1 MTDRK
6 KTDLASSRTGPFL
19 LGGLMVASLVA
30 IDAAFLSRIGNAP
43 KPAGDPAIER
53 TLERLQE
60 VSGNLYADES
70 RLSTLKFGDALPKD
84 QREVPTLELRVH
96 TQRTQAAQL
105 WQDLGALMELPPPPG
120 DANGLLRFPSKA
132 VERSNYDQVYHP
144 IVGPQPSKMPSG
156 FSFRFDR
163 VIPQADGSLLHRLDS
178 RAGGAIKWERELRRA
193 RTQGHYTVE
202 ATIERVWPGVVY
214 APLWLFAEGP
224 QAWGHEYD
232 FELVNGTLEFNL
244 HNGRGG
250 FNMHRVKKDLT
261 GHRMRYEIIRRPG
274 KVTMRATSLTDGWKE
289 ELVITPEKVKAWAKQ
304 DGAPQG
310 LHFPPETVAMFP
322 VTELWR
328 CRWAEWCGQWRD
340 LPPGTYVDMV
350 VHGYRVDP

>member
-1 MTDRK
+1 MTDRRK
-6 KTDLASSRTGPFL
+6 FTLGSSRTGSFM
-19 LGGLMVASLVA
+19 LGGLMVASIVA
-30 IDAAFLSRIGNAP
+30 IDASLISKTGREVG
-43 KPAGDPAIER
+43 PAADPAIEQN
-53 TLERLQE
+53 LEQLQKL
-60 VSGNLYADES
+60 SARIYTDEA
-70 RLSTLKFGDALPKD
+70 RLSAMKFGEETAKD
-84 QREVPTLELRVH
+84 QMEVPALHLRV
-96 TQRTQAAQL
+96 QANRAQAAQI
-105 WQDLGALMELPPPPG
+105 WQDLGALMELPLPG
-120 DANGLLRFPSKA
+120 ADTRGLVRFPSTA

-144 IVGPQPSKMPSG
+144 IVGPQPSKMPGG

-163 VIPQADGSLLHRLDS
+163 VIPQADGSLLHRLDA

-202 ATIERVWPGVVY
+202 ATIDRIWPGVVY

-224 QAWGHEYD
+224 QAWGHEFD

-250 FNMHRVKKDLT
+250 FNMYRVEKDLS

-274 KVTMRATSLTDGWKE
+274 NVIMRATSLTDGWNE
-289 ELVITPEKVKAWAKQ
+289 ELVITPEKVSAWAKQ

-310 LHFPPETVAMFP
+310 LHFPPDTAAMFP

-328 CRWAEWCGQWRD
+328 CRWPEWCGKWED
-340 LPPGTYVDMV
+340 LPGDTYIDMV
-350 VHGYRVDP
+350 VHGYRVEP

>member
-1 MTDRK
+1 MTDRR
-6 KTDLASSRTGPFL
+6 KTGFTTSRAGSFVLGGLLVASVLAMSVMLLSRTGGVHHP
-19 LGGLMVASLVA
+19 
-30 IDAAFLSRIGNAP
+30 AA
-43 KPAGDPAIER
+43 DPAIER
-53 TLERLQE
+53 NIEQLRK
-60 VSGNLYADES
+60 VSARIYADEA
-70 RLSTLKFGDALPKD
+70 RLGDIHFGDVIPEDDTEIPALEK
-84 QREVPTLELRVH
+84 RISE
-96 TQRTQAAQL
+96 QRTRAAQL
-105 WQDLGALMELPPPPG
+105 WQDLGALMEISPG
-120 DANGLLRFPSKA
+120 ATDAGGLVRFPSTA
-132 VERSNYDQVYHP
+132 VENLNYDQVYHP
-144 IVGPQPSKMPSG
+144 IVGPQPSKMPVG

-163 VIPQADGSLLHRLDS
+163 VIPQADGSLLHRLDA

-202 ATIERVWPGVVY
+202 ATIDRVWPGVVY

-232 FELVNGTLEFNL
+232 FELVNGALEFNL

-250 FNMHRVKKDLT
+250 FNMHRVEKDLT

-289 ELVITPEKVKAWAKQ
+289 ELVITPEKVKTWASRE
-304 DGAPQG
+304 GAPEG
-310 LHFPPETVAMFP
+310 LIFPPDTVAMFP

-328 CRWAEWCGQWRD
+328 CKWPDWCGKWED

-350 VHGYRVDP
+350 VHGYRVAP